1 MDLDLLSW
9 LVLAAGWLIAALLAD
24 SLPALGDPAQL
35 RRRVTVL
42 LVFVV
47 AGLIGMIGMIGH
59 GITASSGVADPG
71 RTAVLVLAAGP
82 ALAVALLA
90 VPRLRRLRAGSAA
103 FLTAPAAPN
112 PPGLRADA
120 AHPLVALPVQ
130 VTAVALLPAT
140 VQATGIT
147 AVQSAGTDG
156 QVLTGAGVLLVAA
169 GVRLALRHSR
179 LAERAVIGRMPA
191 SAARVGSYL
200 R

>member
-1 MDLDLLSW
+1 MNLDLLSW
-9 LVLAAGWLIAALLAD
+9 LLLATGWLIAALLAD
-24 SLPALGDPAQL
+24 SLPELGDPAQL
-35 RRRVTVL
+35 RRRVTAL
-42 LVFVV
+42 LVLVV
-47 AGLIGMIGMIGH
+47 AGLAGLIGMIGQSI
-59 GITASSGVADPG
+59 AEPG
-71 RTAVLVLAAGP
+71 RTTVLVLAAGP

-103 FLTAPAAPN
+103 FLTAPSAPN

-140 VQATGIT
+140 VQATGLA
-147 AVQSAGTDG
+147 AVQGAGTNG
-156 QVLTGAGVLLVAA
+156 QVLLVAAGVLLVAA

-179 LAERAVIGRMPA
+179 LAERAVIGRVPA
-191 SAARVGSYL
+191 STARVGSYL

>member
-24 SLPALGDPAQL
+24 SLPALGDPARL
-35 RRRVTVL
+35 RRRVTALVVL
-42 LVFVV
+42 VV
-47 AGLIGMIGMIGH
+47 AGLAGLIGMIGQ
-59 GITASSGVADPG
+59 GIADPG
-71 RTAVLVLAAGP
+71 RTAVLVLVAGP

-147 AVQSAGTDG
+147 AVQGAGTDG
-156 QVLTGAGVLLVAA
+156 LVLTGAGVLLVAA
-169 GVRLALRHSR
+169 GVRHALRHSR

-191 SAARVGSYL
+191 SAVRAGSYL